1 MPTQQPVIQPEKL
14 SDRQQPQRQSA
25 KNDLT
30 RIREATQHVQL
41 AAIGEILHQDFEVP
55 QQKIEAAL
63 AEQEQSGERLGQIL
77 IKMKALDS
85 VTLAKAL
92 ATQFELSYL
101 ETFPEESVTEDLLD
115 LIPIGFAKEYRIY
128 PLSRPNGRLQVAVA
142 DPLDTR
148 PLNDLSTLTRE
159 DIEPCVATPE
169 EILRAINRG
178 YEKQAG
184 ETNEVIEE
192 IEEKTGGDLVRDFEP
207 ADLIDASD
215 EAPIIRFVNS
225 LITQGYKERASDIH
239 IEPFERD
246 MVVRYRIDGI
256 LYEVLHP
263 PLKAHAGI
271 TSRIKIMA
279 QLNIAEKRLPQ
290 DGRFRVRVAGRD
302 IDIRV
307 STLPTAFGE
316 RVVLRLLDKASSVL
330 SLEEIGLGS
339 SLLRRV
345 RRDDQ
350 EKPRHFPGDRADRLR
365 KTTTLYAA
373 LNSLNNREKNI
384 ITVEDPIEY
393 QLSGVGQIQ
402 VNPKINLTFANGLR
416 SILRQDPD
424 IIMVGEIRDRETAEI
439 AVQSALTG
447 HMVFST
453 LHTNDAA
460 GALTRLVEMGIEP
473 FLAASSIVGILA
485 QRLVRRICPHC
496 KEAFTPPAELLDQ
509 LGDEYALPANPLFY
523 RGRGC
528 ARCMNIGY
536 WGRGGIYELLR
547 IDETVRDLLLQNKDA
562 ATIKQAAMRRGM
574 QSLRAAGVARALQG
588 ETSLEEILRVTQE
601 EV

>member
-1 MPTQQPVIQPEKL
+1 MTLTHPGKQL
-14 SDRQQPQRQSA
+14 SMHNWRR
-25 KNDLT
+25 
-30 RIREATQHVQL
+30 
-41 AAIGEILHQDFEVP
+41 IGEILQQDFEVA
-55 QQKIEAAL
+55 QQRIDAAL
-63 AEQEQSGERLGQIL
+63 TEQEQSSDRLGQIL
-77 IKMKALDS
+77 IKKQALDS

-92 ATQFELSYL
+92 ASQFELSCL
-101 ETFPEESVTEDLLD
+101 ETIPEESAVEDLLD

-128 PLSRPNGRLQVAVA
+128 PLSRHEGRLQVAVA
-142 DPLDTR
+142 DPMDSR
-148 PLNDLSTLTRE
+148 PLNDLNTLTGE

-184 ETNEVIEE
+184 DSSEMIEE
-192 IEEKTGGDLVRDFEP
+192 IEEKTAGDLVRDLEP

-246 MVVRYRIDGI
+246 LVVRYRIDGI
-256 LYEVLHP
+256 LYEVLRP
-263 PLKAHAGI
+263 PLKAHSGI
-271 TSRIKIMA
+271 VSRIKIMS

-307 STLPTAFGE
+307 SSLPTAFGE
-316 RVVLRLLDKASSVL
+316 RVVLRLLDKTSNIL

-339 SLLRRV
+339 TLLNQFEGMINKNHGIFLV
-345 RRDDQ
+345 TG
-350 EKPRHFPGDRADRLR
+350 PTGSG

-373 LNSLNNREKNI
+373 LTRLNSREKNI

-393 QLSGVGQIQ
+393 QLPGVGQIQ
-402 VNPKINLTFANGLR
+402 VNPKIDLTFANGLR

-424 IIMVGEIRDRETAEI
+424 IIMVGEIRDRDTAEI

-453 LHTNDAA
+453 LHTNNAA

-496 KEAFTPPAELLDQ
+496 KEAVTPPAELLDQ
-509 LGDEYALPANPLFY
+509 LGDECTLPANPQFY
-523 RGRGC
+523 QGRGC
-528 ARCMNIGY
+528 SRCMNIGY
-536 WGRGGIYELLR
+536 WGRGGIYELLPV
-547 IDETVRDLLLQNKDA
+547 DETVRELLMQDKDA
-562 ATIKQAAMRRGM
+562 ATIKQAAMRKGM
-574 QSLRAAGVARALQG
+574 QTLRSAGVAKALEG
-588 ETSLEEILRVTQE
+588 VTSLEEILRVTQE